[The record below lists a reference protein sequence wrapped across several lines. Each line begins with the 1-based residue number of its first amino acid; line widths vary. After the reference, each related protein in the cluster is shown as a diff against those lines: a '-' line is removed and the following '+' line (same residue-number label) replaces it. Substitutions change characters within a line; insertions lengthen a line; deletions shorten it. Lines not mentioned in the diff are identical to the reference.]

1 MKLQGLKKTGR
12 TISVSNGDLAYS
24 TKTFS
29 LGSGEWSIE
38 VYDSNGCFLKE
49 FVGDNGV
56 ANGWNPEGNFDD
68 LWSWYHEWCKQE
80 HHCYKELEAPDGTKG
95 SFSFF
100 MREARRGYL
109 HGCLAVF

>member
-1 MKLQGLKKTGR
+1 MKLQGLKKTGK
-12 TISVSNGDLAYS
+12 TITVLNGDLAYS
-24 TKTFS
+24 TQTFS

-38 VYDSNGCFLKE
+38 VYDGNGCFLKE

-68 LWSWYHEWCKQE
+68 LWSWYHEWCKEE
-80 HHCYKELEAPDGTKG
+80 HHSYTEWEAPDGKKG

-100 MREARRGYL
+100 MREANRGHL